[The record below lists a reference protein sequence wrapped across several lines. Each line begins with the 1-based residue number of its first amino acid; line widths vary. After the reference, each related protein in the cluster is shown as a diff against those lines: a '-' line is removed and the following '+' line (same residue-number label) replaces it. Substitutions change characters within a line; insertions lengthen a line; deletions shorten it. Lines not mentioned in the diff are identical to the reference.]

1 MLQVL
6 IQSALENKCLSV
18 ESEGLIR
25 QVLAI
30 GSCNPKDLSALK
42 ELQAAIQAGEID
54 REAQNRFAL
63 SQFVLV

>member
-6 IQSALENKCLSV
+6 VQSALENKCLSV

-30 GSCNPKDLSALK
+30 GSCDAKDINALK
-42 ELQAAIQAGEID
+42 ELQEAIQAGEII
-54 REAQNRFAL
+54 REAQNRFSLAQFAL
-63 SQFVLV
+63 V